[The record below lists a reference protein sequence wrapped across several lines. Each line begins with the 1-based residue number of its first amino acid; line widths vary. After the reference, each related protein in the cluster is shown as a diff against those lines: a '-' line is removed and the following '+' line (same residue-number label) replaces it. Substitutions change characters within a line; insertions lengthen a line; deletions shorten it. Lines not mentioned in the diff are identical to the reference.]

1 MLLEHD
7 LRVRLRERRDRLY
20 RSGAPEF
27 EYELDRLL
35 GWLEGRPY
43 IAAILSEIEA
53 GDADYD
59 IWLQNVRATRR
70 LVFPSSEAER
80 TKLCLE
86 ICRRGDP
93 DNLTRILTSSHF
105 EDLDRVFVEAFVDP
119 VVNFIEDRLEEGG
132 SILALL
138 LRYKRRVEWF
148 DRTRLFRAAGKA
160 PARAERA
167 LDSDLRRFLLES
179 GVDYPFSRRSELPD
193 AEPRGAEERPLALE
207 TRLYAPDPDHGVDHL
222 REGFAQAVAFAIE
235 HARPAGYLAVFNVA
249 PERLVFRTSAPRD
262 QVPSMRSSGKRIFVV
277 PIHVN
282 PHAALDP
289 ETGRAARV
297 EIEESSLVRDEVAQ

>member
-1 MLLEHD
+1 VLLEHD

-27 EYELDRLL
+27 EYELERLL

-43 IAAILSEIEA
+43 IAAILREIEA
-53 GDADYD
+53 AEADYD
-59 IWLQNVRATRR
+59 SWLQSVKGQR
-70 LVFPSSEAER
+70 LVFPPSEVDR
-80 TKLCLE
+80 TKICLE

-93 DNLTRILTSSHF
+93 DNLTRALTSSHF

-148 DRTRLFRAAGKA
+148 DRGRLFRAAGED
-160 PARAERA
+160 PVRAERA
-167 LDSDLRRFLLES
+167 LDADLRRFLLES

-193 AEPRGAEERPLALE
+193 ADSRTDDQPLALE
-207 TRLYAPDPDHGVDHL
+207 TRLYAPDHEHETEHV
-222 REGFAQAVAFAIE
+222 REGFAQAVAFAVE
-235 HARPAGYLAVFNVA
+235 HARPAGYLTVFNLA
-249 PERLVFRTSAPRD
+249 PARLVFRTSAPRD
-262 QVPSMRSSGKRIFVV
+262 QIPSVRISGKRIFVV
-277 PIHVN
+277 SVQVN
-282 PHAALDP
+282 PDVALDP
-289 ETGRAARV
+289 ETGRATRV
-297 EIEESSLVRDEVAQ
+297 EIEESRLVREPVAR

>member
-1 MLLEHD
+1 VLLEHD

-27 EYELDRLL
+27 EYELERLL

-43 IAAILSEIEA
+43 IAAILREIEA
-53 GDADYD
+53 ADADYD
-59 IWLQNVRATRR
+59 TWLQTVKGRR
-70 LVFPSSEAER
+70 ITFPPTEIER

-93 DNLTRILTSSHF
+93 DNLTRVLTSSHF

-148 DRTRLFRAAGKA
+148 DRARLFRAAGDD
-160 PARAERA
+160 PGRAERA
-167 LDSDLRRFLLES
+167 LDADLRRFLLES

-193 AEPRGAEERPLALE
+193 ADSRIAEDQPLALE
-207 TRLYAPDPDHGVDHL
+207 TRIYAPDDHELEHV
-222 REGFAQAVAFAIE
+222 REGFVQAVSFAVE
-235 HARPAGYLAVFNVA
+235 HARPAGYLTVFNLA
-249 PERLVFRTSAPRD
+249 PARLVFRTAAPRD
-262 QVPSMRSSGKRIFVV
+262 QVPSVRTSGKRIFVV
-277 PIHVN
+277 PIQVN
-282 PHAALDP
+282 PDIALDP

-297 EIEESSLVRDEVAQ
+297 EIEESVLVREPVAG